1 MLKMKEQISRYE
13 INRNVK
19 LVLVRHGVDLLELQ
33 YSCSGKTVGLYGN
46 LKKDSG
52 EEFTPSTIEALSKE
66 ILQLPQVVDIYF
78 VLDNWNIHIDIG
90 SLKIHKK

>member
-1 MLKMKEQISRYE
+1 MQEPISRYE

-52 EEFTPSTIEALSKE
+52 EEFTPSTIEALTNE
-66 ILQLPQVVDIYF
+66 ILKLPYVTDIYF
-78 VLDNWNIHIDIG
+78 VLDNWNIRFDFG
-90 SLKIHKK
+90 SLKIHQKN